1 MFKKRLLPVFVAMAA
16 TGSLPA
22 QAQDS
27 SDSALEEE
35 IIVTGVRNAELN
47 ARQLERDK
55 KIFSSIISQDDAGNF
70 ADQNVAESLQR
81 LPGITLQKTEGEGRY
96 VTVRG
101 LGPGFVTVSMNGA
114 ELASAGGD
122 VGGGDSRDFALDALP
137 ADMLG
142 SIEVFKSLTP
152 DMDLNSIGGT
162 VNVNTVTAFDRKRDT
177 LKMTV
182 QNYYQDFREEHS
194 PKIAVQGTKLFA
206 DDTIGVG
213 FSLSHEERLTDTYE
227 VRHHAT
233 TDMRYVQAYLDGM
246 DEEPTPSDPRML
258 IPWEV
263 ETREEGAEKTR
274 TAGSLDLGFRPNE
287 NSEYYAR
294 FSYTEFTDLDIA
306 LREYY
311 RFSQAGSDEIAYL
324 DPSTN
329 TFGVVGGDLQH
340 QYFIQETENTT
351 TAFSVGGEN
360 IFNDLWTLDYQYAH
374 SVGKDEKPNGRR
386 VQFRIRDIPMLGQ
399 INKEYIAGQV
409 VAPWDLAELGN
420 VDLDLVPGGAYGS
433 SGYRDGEQ
441 MQPNMLYDNIFIED
455 AYREDT
461 LDQISVNLRKDFT
474 EGFLNYIKT
483 GFTVKERERE
493 RNKDRWSIVPGDF
506 PAGCDGDTECQQAV
520 NSRLGDYETYTPN
533 NPDFDHDFITYSEAE
548 RLLSVTNKVARFT
561 DPNGVDQESVNDDY
575 LLTEDS
581 AAVYLMAEFQLT
593 EKSTLIAGARYEETD
608 FTSTGNFSI
617 RNDNFEA
624 ENEAASLDIALPL
637 QNASSSY
644 DDLFPSLHYRYD
656 MSDSVL
662 IRAAFWTSFTRPSYD
677 QARAS
682 AEVSGRVI
690 LCNPNPEPDEEE
702 CSDNLAEAGGETL
715 AEVEGFTFA
724 PNNTINFG
732 NPTLTAMTANHFDA
746 SVSWDVNENL
756 YLQAAVFYKDIKDF
770 IVDVN
775 GATMRL
781 DEMPLDLPTE
791 QVEEFIIP
799 SDLTLTNVNFATNG
813 ESAEVYGIELSYSQY
828 FQNGLFVQS
837 NATFMNS
844 EANVGDTLRADE
856 IQLPDQAD
864 NTVNL
869 TLGWENDK
877 ISTRFITNYRSK
889 VLDRIGACSSDALI
903 ADQAAGYAENCK
915 TWADVYHDDTF
926 GLDFKATY
934 KLNDNIR
941 FYFDAINITDEKSIY
956 YFQGNEY
963 SGGKVLFTSE
973 AFGRS
978 FQLGVNVD
986 FM

>member
-55 KIFSSIISQDDAGNF
+55 KIFSSVISQDDAGNF

-152 DMDLNSIGGT
+152 DMDLNSIGGN

-194 PKIAVQGTKLFA
+194 PKISVQGTKLLA

-213 FSLSHEERLTDTYE
+213 FSLSHEKRHTDTYE
-227 VRHHAT
+227 VRHHST
-233 TDMRYVQAYLDGM
+233 TDMRYVQADVDGL
-246 DEEPTPSDPRML
+246 EEPTPSDARML

-274 TAGSLDLGFRPNE
+274 NGASLDLGYRPNE

-311 RFSQAGSDEIAYL
+311 RFSQAGDGEIAYL
-324 DPSTN
+324 DPGTK
-329 TFGVVGGDLQH
+329 TFGIVGGDLQH
-340 QYFIQETENTT
+340 QFFIQESENTT
-351 TAFSVGGEN
+351 TAFSIGGEN

-374 SVGKDEKPNGRR
+374 SVGKDEKPDGRR

-399 INKEYIAGQV
+399 MDKEYIAGQV
-409 VAPWDLAELGN
+409 VAPWDMAALAG
-420 VDLDLVPGGAYGS
+420 VDSVPGGAYGTN
-433 SGYRDGEQ
+433 GYRDGEQ

-455 AYREDT
+455 ALREDT

-474 EGFLNYIKT
+474 DGLVNYIKA
-483 GFTVKERERE
+483 GFTIKERERE

-506 PAGCDGDTECQQAV
+506 PAGCGDDAECQQAV

-533 NPDFDHDFITYSEAE
+533 NPDFDHDFITYGEAE
-548 RLLSVTNKVARFT
+548 RLLDITSKVARFT
-561 DPNGVDQESVNDDY
+561 DPDGVDQESVNDDY
-575 LLTEDS
+575 LLTEDT
-581 AAVYLMAEFQLT
+581 AAAYVMAEFQLS
-593 EKSTLIAGARYEETD
+593 EKSSVITGVRYEETD

-617 RNDNFEA
+617 RNDRFEA
-624 ENEAASLDIALPL
+624 ENEAASLDIAIPL
-637 QNASSSY
+637 QGASSSY
-644 DDLFPSLHYRYD
+644 DDLFPSIHYRYEMND
-656 MSDSVL
+656 EILV
-662 IRAAFWTSFTRPSYD
+662 RAALWTSFTRPSYD

-690 LCNPNPEPDEEE
+690 LCNPDTNV
-702 CSDNLAEAGGETL
+702 CSDNPSTNGAETL
-715 AEVEGFTFA
+715 ADIEDFTFA
-724 PNNTINFG
+724 ANNTLNFG
-732 NPTLTAMTANHFDA
+732 NPTLTAMTATNFDA
-746 SVSWDVNENL
+746 SISWYASEDL
-756 YLQAAVFYKDIKDF
+756 FLQAAVFYKDIDDF

-775 GATMRL
+775 GATQRL
-781 DEMPLDLPTE
+781 DELPLDLPTE
-791 QVEEFIIP
+791 QVTQFIIP
-799 SDLTLTNVNFATNG
+799 EDLVMTNVNFATNG
-813 ESAEVYGIELSYSQY
+813 DKAKVYGIELSYSQY

-837 NATFMNS
+837 NATFMDS
-844 EANVGDTLRADE
+844 EANVGDTLRAGE

-869 TLGWENDK
+869 TLGWENEK

-889 VLDRIGACSSDALI
+889 VLDRIGACSSDAI
-903 ADQAAGYAENCK
+903 VADESVGYAENCK
-915 TWADVYHDDTF
+915 TWADVFHDDTF

-934 KLNDNIR
+934 KVTDAIR
-941 FYFDAINITDEKSIY
+941 VYFDAINITDEKSIY
-956 YFQGNEY
+956 YFEGNQY
-963 SGGKVLFTSE
+963 SGGNVLFTSE